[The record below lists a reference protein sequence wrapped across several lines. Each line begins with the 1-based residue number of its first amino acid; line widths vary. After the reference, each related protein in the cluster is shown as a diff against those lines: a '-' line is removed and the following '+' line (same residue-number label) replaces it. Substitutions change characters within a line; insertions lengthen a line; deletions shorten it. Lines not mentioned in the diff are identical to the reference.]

1 MVLPSFN
8 VCFDSI
14 QTSFLL
20 NWFGVARRGVILCSG
35 EVTSTGWGSV
45 RWGEGEGSKELSV
58 WWLGV

>member
-1 MVLPSFN
+1 MILPSFN

-35 EVTSTGWGSV
+35 EVAGG
-45 RWGEGEGSKELSV
+45 LS
-58 WWLGV
+58 GGGKGKA